1 MSLPPIT
8 KEILEGMIAHET
20 KFAAFLEML
29 KTDPKRAW
37 DPVPER
43 HKAALEKIAAGD
55 EPKAAVI
62 ADDALSP

>member
-8 KEILEGMIAHET
+8 KEILEGMIAHV
-20 KFAAFLEML
+20 FSIS
-29 KTDPKRAW
+29 KTANL